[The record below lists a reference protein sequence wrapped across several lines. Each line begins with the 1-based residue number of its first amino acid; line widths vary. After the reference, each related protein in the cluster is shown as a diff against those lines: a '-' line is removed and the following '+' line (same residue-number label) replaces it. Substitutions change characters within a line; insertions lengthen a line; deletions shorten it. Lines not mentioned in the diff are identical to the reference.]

1 MLRKTYN
8 VFKKIPLLN
17 RAIARLRAALY
28 GWVLTIVQDNN
39 RPLQQRMD
47 ELTNELQ
54 QQLDQQKQKEAQQE
68 EQLKEQLQQLE
79 TQLQQLKEQLQI
91 AGERTEYV
99 RLELFFELMHRLK
112 NTTTQTSSSESEDLP
127 IIHHQAAWEQ
137 AQQQQTIRLN
147 LGCGHQPKSGYLN
160 VDQRALPQVDIQA
173 DVLNLP
179 VDENT
184 VKEIYA
190 AHLVE
195 HFTLQQLRQSV
206 LPYWRDC
213 LQANGVLTLVA
224 PNADAMI
231 RAYADQQIDFQ
242 QLSTVLMGMQEYD
255 GDFHYA
261 LLSPESL
268 SKLLQEAGFQSV
280 EIVEAAKENGLCLE
294 MTITARKP
302 DLS

>member
-8 VFKKIPLLN
+8 VLKKIPLLN
-17 RAIARLRAALY
+17 RAVARIRAALY

-39 RPLQQRMD
+39 RPLQQRID
-47 ELTNELQ
+47 ELQ
-54 QQLDQQKQKEAQQE
+54 QQLNQQIQQKRQLE
-68 EQLKEQLQQLE
+68 EQF
-79 TQLQQLKEQLQI
+79 QQLKEQQQI

-99 RLELFFELMHRLK
+99 RLELFFELMHRL
-112 NTTTQTSSSESEDLP
+112 NHTTIQTSSSESEDLP

-137 AQQQQTIRLN
+137 AQQQQNIRLN
-147 LGCGHQPKSGYLN
+147 LGCGHQPKAGYLN

-173 DVLNLP
+173 NVLKLP
-179 VDENT
+179 VDANT

-195 HFTLQQLRQSV
+195 HFTLQQLRQTV

-213 LQANGVLTLVA
+213 LQVNGRLTLIA

-231 RAYADQQIDFQ
+231 CAYADQQIDFQ

-294 MTITARKP
+294 MMLTARKP

>member
-8 VFKKIPLLN
+8 VLKKIPLLN
-17 RAIARLRAALY
+17 RAVARIRAALY

-39 RPLQQRMD
+39 RPLQQRID
-47 ELTNELQ
+47 ELQ
-54 QQLDQQKQKEAQQE
+54 QQLDQQKQQKEQLEKQLQE
-68 EQLKEQLQQLE
+68 LKEQQ
-79 TQLQQLKEQLQI
+79 QI

-112 NTTTQTSSSESEDLP
+112 NTTTKTSLSESEDLP

-137 AQQQQTIRLN
+137 AQQQQNIRLN
-147 LGCGHQPKSGYLN
+147 LGCGHQPKAGYLN

-173 DVLNLP
+173 DVLKLP
-179 VDENT
+179 VDGNT

-190 AHLVE
+190 EHLVE
-195 HFTLQQLRQSV
+195 HFTLQQLRQAV

-213 LQANGVLTLVA
+213 LQTNGVLTLVA

>member
-8 VFKKIPLLN
+8 VLKKIPLLN
-17 RAIARLRAALY
+17 RAVARIRAALY
-28 GWVLTIVQDNN
+28 GWVLAIVQDNN
-39 RPLQQRMD
+39 RPLQQRID
-47 ELTNELQ
+47 ELQ
-54 QQLDQQKQKEAQQE
+54 QQLDQQTQQQKQKEAQQE
-68 EQLKEQLQQLE
+68 EQLKA
-79 TQLQQLKEQLQI
+79 QLQQLKEQQQI

-112 NTTTQTSSSESEDLP
+112 NTTTQISSSESEDLP

-137 AQQQQTIRLN
+137 AQQQHNIRLN
-147 LGCGHQPKSGYLN
+147 LGCGHQPKAGYLN

-173 DVLNLP
+173 DVLKLP
-179 VDENT
+179 VDGNT

-195 HFTLQQLRQSV
+195 HFTLQQLRQAI

-268 SKLLQEAGFQSV
+268 SKLLQETGFQSV

>member
-8 VFKKIPLLN
+8 LLKKIPLLN
-17 RAIARLRAALY
+17 RVVARIRAALY

-39 RPLQQRMD
+39 RPLQQRID
-47 ELTNELQ
+47 ELQ
-54 QQLDQQKQKEAQQE
+54 QQLDQQKQLEKQLQE
-68 EQLKEQLQQLE
+68 LKEQQ
-79 TQLQQLKEQLQI
+79 QI

-112 NTTTQTSSSESEDLP
+112 NTTTKTSLSESEDLP

-137 AQQQQTIRLN
+137 AQQQQNIRLN
-147 LGCGHQPKSGYLN
+147 LGCGHQPKAGYLN

-173 DVLNLP
+173 DVLKLP
-179 VDENT
+179 VDANM

-195 HFTLQQLRQSV
+195 HFTLQQLRQAV

-213 LQANGVLTLVA
+213 LQANGTLTLVA